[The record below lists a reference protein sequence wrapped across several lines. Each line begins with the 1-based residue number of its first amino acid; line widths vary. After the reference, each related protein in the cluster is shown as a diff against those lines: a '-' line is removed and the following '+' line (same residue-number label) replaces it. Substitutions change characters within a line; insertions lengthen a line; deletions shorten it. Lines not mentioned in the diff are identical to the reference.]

1 MVCSAKILKKRSQ
14 TNQVSSLAS
23 IFVLPLPPLAKQC
36 TKVHNSCLQNKFKV
50 KILKKISLKIYAVF
64 SLDFIVVLPQVNAV
78 LSGVEYHAA
87 RLRCMSHVYEEHSEA
102 APWER
107 PFVANSEMSQRYS
120 HGRIKPLGG
129 IPIVNNLLGIDGFSM
144 FTMCI
149 TACEVCVCVT
159 MFLLKYECVCNT
171 VSVDGFSVFI
181 TTCPI
186 YRFIMPHYILEMCD
200 HSSML
205 RFWHRHEFW
214 LTFTLLCLKHEVAG
228 QKHVLLF
235 SLQKFMLCM
244 HCTVCMQY

>member
-1 MVCSAKILKKRSQ
+1 MQYSHWILSLCSHKSMQYYQGLNIM
-14 TNQVSSLAS
+14 
-23 IFVLPLPPLAKQC
+23 
-36 TKVHNSCLQNKFKV
+36 LQ
-50 KILKKISLKIYAVF
+50 
-64 SLDFIVVLPQVNAV
+64 DF
-78 LSGVEYHAA
+78 AA
-87 RLRCMSHVYEEHSEA
+87 CHMFMKNTRKLHHEKDH
-102 APWER
+102 
-107 PFVANSEMSQRYS
+107 FANSEMSQRYS

-149 TACEVCVCVT
+149 TTCEVCVCVT

-205 RFWHRHEFW
+205 RF
-214 LTFTLLCLKHEVAG
+214 
-228 QKHVLLF
+228 
-235 SLQKFMLCM
+235 
-244 HCTVCMQY
+244 

>member
-1 MVCSAKILKKRSQ
+1 
-14 TNQVSSLAS
+14 
-23 IFVLPLPPLAKQC
+23 
-36 TKVHNSCLQNKFKV
+36 
-50 KILKKISLKIYAVF
+50 
-64 SLDFIVVLPQVNAV
+64 
-78 LSGVEYHAA
+78 
-87 RLRCMSHVYEEHSEA
+87 MSHVYEEHSEA

-107 PFVANSEMSQRYS
+107 SFVANSEMSQRYS
-120 HGRIKPLGG
+120 QGRIKPLGG
-129 IPIVNNLLGIDGFSM
+129 ISIVKNLLGIDGFSM

-149 TACEVCVCVT
+149 TTCEVCVCVT

-186 YRFIMPHYILEMCD
+186 YRFIMSHYILEMCD

-214 LTFTLLCLKHEVAG
+214 LIFTLLCLKHEVAG

-244 HCTVCMQY
+244 HCTVCMQCYSNVFSVYCTDCTQCLCVCECVTMCLQCVPCQHHAVCVVFAIVLQCAVQCVK